1 MTKKNDKVRN
11 IGLRDVYVKK
21 LNLVNYII
29 KVR

>member
-11 IGLRDVYVKK
+11 RGLRDVYVKK